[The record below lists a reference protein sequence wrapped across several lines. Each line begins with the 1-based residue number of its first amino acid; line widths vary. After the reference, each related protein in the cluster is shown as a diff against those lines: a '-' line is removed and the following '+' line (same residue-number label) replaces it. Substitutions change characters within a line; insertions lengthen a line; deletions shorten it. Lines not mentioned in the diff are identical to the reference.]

1 MAFVARTDL
10 DLARV
15 DVPAALRDGLGS
27 TGAAHRHLFGDAA
40 IAAALA
46 ADRLDVHPA
55 ALTFLA
61 EIVRR
66 GGVGY
71 AADVEEALPRE
82 EQSALVRSWLAAVR
96 ALPSVDDACASW
108 LEAVAKI
115 LDVRRRHRLSTT
127 SQPVPVTTTSRRS

>member
-1 MAFVARTDL
+1 MPFVASTDAE
-10 DLARV
+10 LARL
-15 DVPAALRDGLGS
+15 DVLEALRDGLGTS
-27 TGAAHRHLFGDAA
+27 GAAHRRIFGDGA

-46 ADRLDVHPA
+46 ADRLAVHPA
-55 ALTFLA
+55 SLTYLA

-71 AADVEEALPRE
+71 AAGVEEALPTA

-96 ALPSVDDACASW
+96 TLPSVDEACASW

-115 LDVRRRHRLSTT
+115 LHVRQRHRHATT
-127 SQPVPVTTTSRRS
+127 PREG

>member
-1 MAFVARTDL
+1 MAVAFFARTDL
-10 DLARV
+10 DLAGV
-15 DVPAALRDGLGS
+15 DVPAALRDGLGT

-40 IAAALA
+40 IAAALS
-46 ADRLDVHPA
+46 ADRLSVHPA

-66 GGVGY
+66 GGVRY
-71 AADVEEALPRE
+71 AAGIEESLPTE
-82 EQSALVRSWLAAVR
+82 EQSALARSWLAAVHD
-96 ALPSVDDACASW
+96 LPSVDEACAAW

-127 SQPVPVTTTSRRS
+127 R

>member
-1 MAFVARTDL
+1 VPFVARTDA
-10 DLARV
+10 DLAGV
-15 DVPAALRDGLGS
+15 DVLEALRDGLGT

-46 ADRLDVHPA
+46 ADRLAVAPRSM
-55 ALTFLA
+55 TFLA

-71 AADVEEALPRE
+71 AADVEVALPTP
-82 EQSALVRSWLAAVR
+82 EQSALARSWLAAVR
-96 ALPSVDDACASW
+96 ALPSVDEACASW

-115 LDVRRRHRLSTT
+115 LHVRQRHRLA
-127 SQPVPVTTTSRRS
+127 TTSRQPFATTSGK